1 MQQEVQM
8 GTDLVDGNTISK
20 PAHELIRFWRQQ
32 VPVALLVV
40 LAFLVG
46 GSAVWPEQKWVCAAA
61 LHTVSLWAYI
71 L

>member
-32 VPVALLVV
+32 VAVALLVV
-40 LAFLVG
+40 LAFLFG
-46 GSAVWPEQKWVCAAA
+46 GSAVWPEQK
-61 LHTVSLWAYI
+61 
-71 L
+71 